1 MAIEM
6 TVEEA
11 LAEIEELGRG
21 GLARRP
27 AAELEVSCRDT
38 QQAARLLAEAYEH
51 LQKRDPLY
59 AGRRRCAFLAPP
71 PASVPPG

>member
-1 MAIEM
+1 M

-27 AAELEVSCRDT
+27 A
-38 QQAARLLAEAYEH
+38 AARLLAEAYEH